1 MLGEKHDLI
10 HELPEYKDRIHDLKV
25 TNKYFANKFEKYHEL
40 DHEVLRV
47 EKGIEN
53 TSDEYLGELKKKRLA
68 LKDEL
73 FAMIKSEA

>member
-10 HELPEYKDRIHDLKV
+10 HELPEYRDRIHDLKV
-25 TNKYFANKFEKYHEL
+25 TNKHFANRFEKYHDI

-47 EKGIEN
+47 EGGIEN
-53 TSDEYLGELKKKRLA
+53 TSDEYLVELKKKRLA

-73 FAMIKSEA
+73 FAMIRAES